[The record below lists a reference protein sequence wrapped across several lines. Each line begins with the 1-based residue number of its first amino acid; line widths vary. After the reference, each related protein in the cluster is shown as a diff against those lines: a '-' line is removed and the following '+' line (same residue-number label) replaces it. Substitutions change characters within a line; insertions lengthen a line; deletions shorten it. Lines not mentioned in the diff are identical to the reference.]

1 MFCDNSEV
9 PNKPAFYRNLTQDLG
24 PGMDKLQLTGR
35 FIRLWTMMY
44 HRHMVLLW
52 LEKTGGKANMQ
63 CVMACDEQP
72 ASKMVGKKNISEM
85 DMKHHQSKKRR
96 IIRTLTARYVET
108 LKLLQMPPAKI
119 HPANFKTAK
128 RF

>member
-72 ASKMVGKKNISEM
+72 ASKVIAHPCLWQK
-85 DMKHHQSKKRR
+85 Q
-96 IIRTLTARYVET
+96 
-108 LKLLQMPPAKI
+108 KLLKCDDLARG
-119 HPANFKTAK
+119 TACHFWK
-128 RF
+128 SVTLPMHENNCKH